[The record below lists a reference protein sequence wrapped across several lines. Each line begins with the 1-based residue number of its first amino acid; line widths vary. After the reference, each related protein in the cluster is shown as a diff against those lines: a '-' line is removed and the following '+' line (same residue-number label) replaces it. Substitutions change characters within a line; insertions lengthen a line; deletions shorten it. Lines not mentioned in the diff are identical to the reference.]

1 MFTFIPS
8 QYPDDGSIVPHQRNY
23 VQVCEVIFRLAQFW
37 SRLYEMLCK
46 EGIFPV
52 AGLKV
57 TDSTWQIIKC
67 SFSSIFVQIPKI
79 WPDLKFQITNI
90 GQQGG
95 QLVQLSDVLCLILN
109 QNILHLVK
117 FCLNNGP
124 ETKKRAIHMNIFVLT
139 FLGRYQYQGF
149 TLILGA
155 VKRNWIISR
164 LCFERSWPLE
174 LSRQMSS
181 GKLLT

>member
-23 VQVCEVIFRLAQFW
+23 VQVCEVIFLLAQFW

-67 SFSSIFVQIPKI
+67 SFSSTFVQNPKI
-79 WPDLKFQITNI
+79 WPDLHRTTRRTI
-90 GQQGG
+90 GSIERRP
-95 QLVQLSDVLCLILN
+95 LSHFESEYFTFGKI
-109 QNILHLVK
+109 
-117 FCLNNGP
+117 CLNNGP

-139 FLGRYQYQGF
+139 FLVRYQYQGF

-155 VKRNWIISR
+155 VKRNWIISW

>member
-8 QYPDDGSIVPHQRNY
+8 QYPDDGSIVPSQRNY

-117 FCLNNGP
+117 FVWITDQRRKN
-124 ETKKRAIHMNIFVLT
+124 AQFIWIYS
-139 FLGRYQYQGF
+139 YQYQGF

-155 VKRNWIISR
+155 VKRNWIISW